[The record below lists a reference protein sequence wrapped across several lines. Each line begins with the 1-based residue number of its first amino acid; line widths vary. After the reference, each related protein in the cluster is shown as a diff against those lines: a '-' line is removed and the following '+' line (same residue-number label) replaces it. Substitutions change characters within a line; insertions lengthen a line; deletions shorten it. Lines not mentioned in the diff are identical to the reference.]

1 MLIEIVVILYRNYA
15 ANADHDILTAQL
27 FEFVHQLRQERVMSG
42 SQRAEADHV
51 HVVVHRI
58 LRRFFR
64 RLEQR
69 AHIDIPAHVRK
80 RRGDNLLT
88 AVMAV
93 LAHLRHED
101 TRAAAREFFKFIGH
115 GAGLLQFRLVGEFG
129 GIHARNGMDNRLIA
143 ARNLFDGIGDFAQG
157 CAYSRGFHGTFEQV
171 AVIAAVSRLGNRFKR
186 PAHIVFIAFTPQFFE
201 AFHLC
206 IAHGGVVDGED
217 FQRVLLFET
226 VLVQAHNR
234 FVAGVDLCLTAG
246 SGFLDTH
253 LGQARRDGLG
263 HAAQSFDFLNMRPGT
278 ADDFVGK
285 GFHIVGT
292 APGVDNFADLRLI
305 LNIELRITRNA
316 RREVGRQGDSFVEC
330 IGMQGLRVA
339 ESCAHGLHRRAG
351 DIVERVL
358 RRKRP
363 A

>member
-27 FEFVHQLRQERVMSG
+27 FEFVHQLRQERIMSG

-80 RRGDNLLT
+80 RRGDNLLA

-101 TRAAAREFFKFIGH
+101 TRAAAREFFKLVGH
-115 GAGLLQFRLVGEFG
+115 GTGLLQFRLVGEFG
-129 GIHARNGMDNRLIA
+129 GIHAGNGMDNRLIA

-206 IAHGGVVDGED
+206 IAHGSVVDGED
-217 FQRVLLFET
+217 FQRVFLFET

-253 LGQARRDGLG
+253 LGQAGRDSLG
-263 HAAQSFDFLNMRPGT
+263 HAAQGFDFLNMRPGT

-285 GFHIVGT
+285 RFHIVGT
-292 APGVDNFADLRLI
+292 APGVDNFADLRLV

-339 ESCAHGLHRRAG
+339 ESCAHGLHRRTR